1 MFPHRQTLEAR
12 PDERDPTVA
21 RLVRADATWAYCR
34 FPRRFR
40 SEEQVGRRHRRLL
53 SELLGLDEYARGYP
67 NAWIL
72 HNPQS
77 PDAEQAAQWSESEDP
92 ILAPY
97 RWFLALCPW
106 FKEQNRGAPRWH
118 SGTDALRAV
127 KLIASG
133 LEACGKVATR
143 AWMQGQEQL
152 LAAQMNLFACRIY
165 LDPQRAAKLA
175 RGPAPS
181 PSRIPS
187 YACIDLRFQEHLDR
201 YWLYA
206 TLSVWTY
213 KPSSAKHAPA
223 LPTQETEEG
232 PWKVTELEDW
242 RVYAGALRKGFKA
255 RVLEHFPPAETKILD
270 REHRPPRFWFAQ
282 GDGLP
287 ATPDAADPISNDV
300 KALARLVLKTPD
312 VRGAGVAAGVINDQM
327 LVLRRFVP
335 DSGGELPCYL
345 VIPFRGS
352 AVAQEDGA
360 RWLVG
365 TLTDLEASSA
375 AQLFE
380 VATDLELYAG
390 HLRAYEAV
398 VHQAKVLWDQ
408 LALYLP
414 VARGSRLSRVHKLIE
429 LIHQTLLQGIA
440 DLDQVA
446 IQANE
451 AARKVE
457 RAASDLKDEFDRTF
471 AERSLPDE
479 RSIGYRQSVRSSLT
493 QAGYFDK
500 AARQAERVRSDAA
513 QIQRSYDT
521 LLKGIT
527 CAFDERR
534 VRSIDVLQRVGIVFA
549 ILVVV
554 FGFVPEALNAVFT
567 IWGGN
572 KHAPGRLVALAGGT
586 LGAMVLFLVLGTG
599 VYLWKRY
606 LSTLGSRGFRR
617 RHEQVRAF
625 LASCATDRLTRIR
638 DAGWKRVQAALDDSR
653 DETCEWENIIKEWDG
668 RDRALARQCAKILD
682 ALDRDKRAQLTTDK
696 PPRRKDL
703 SRRVEWWALKAL
715 LVSERPRQFWRF
727 PLLRLTFLYRFYP
740 MMRGELQSSSIPA
753 TNEGVASDVDFN
765 RAVSTQCRAGHAEI
779 DQIERWAKRQLEQ
792 RKPATDF
799 VEALDGVGLRA
810 GMTRKRFEAM
820 LERMRAEL
828 RQA

>member
-1 MFPHRQTLEAR
+1 MQTLEAR

-21 RLVRADATWAYCR
+21 RLVRADVTWAYCR

-53 SELLGLDEYARGYP
+53 SELLGLDEDSSSSSPAG
-67 NAWIL
+67 AWIL
-72 HNPQS
+72 HNPQF
-77 PDAEQAAQWSESEDP
+77 PDAEQAAQWPESEDP

-97 RWFLALCPW
+97 RWF
-106 FKEQNRGAPRWH
+106 KERRYADQPEWH
-118 SGTDALRAV
+118 SGAGAQQVVERITN
-127 KLIASG
+127 G
-133 LEACGKVATR
+133 LEQCGLVATR
-143 AWMQGQEQL
+143 AWMQGQEEL

-175 RGPAPS
+175 RGPAPG
-181 PSRIPS
+181 PSMVPAS
-187 YACIDLRFQEHLDR
+187 ACIDLRFREHLDR

-213 KPSSAKHAPA
+213 KPSSVKHAPA
-223 LPTQETEEG
+223 LPTHETGEG
-232 PWKVTELEDW
+232 PWKVTELDDW
-242 RVYAGALRKGFKA
+242 RVYAETLRKGFKA

-287 ATPDAADPISNDV
+287 ATPEAADPISNDV

-312 VRGAGVAAGVINDQM
+312 VRGAGVAAGVIGDQM

-335 DSGGELPCYL
+335 DAGGELPCYL

-352 AVAQEDGA
+352 AVAQEDEA

-365 TLTDLEASSA
+365 TLTDLEASAA

-380 VATDLELYAG
+380 VATDLDLYAG

-414 VARGSRLSRVHKLIE
+414 VARGSRIHKLIE
-429 LIHQTLLQGIA
+429 LVHQTLLQGIA

-446 IQANE
+446 IQASE

-471 AERSLPDE
+471 TERPLPDE
-479 RSIGYRQSVRSSLT
+479 RSIRYRQSVRSSLT

-500 AARQAERVRSDAA
+500 AARQAERVRKDAE
-513 QIQRSYDT
+513 QVQRTYDT

-534 VRSIDVLQRVGIVFA
+534 VRRIDVLQRVGIVFA

-567 IWGGN
+567 IWGG
-572 KHAPGRLVALAGGT
+572 HEQSPDRLVALAGGA
-586 LGAMVLFLVLGTG
+586 LAAMVLFFVAGTW
-599 VYLWKRY
+599 VYLWKQR
-606 LSTLGSRGFRR
+606 LSTLGSRRFRR
-617 RHEQVRAF
+617 RHKQLRKF
-625 LASCATDRLTRIR
+625 LASCATDRLTRLR
-638 DAGWKRVQAALDDSR
+638 DAGWKRVQAALDDPA
-653 DETCEWENIIKEWDG
+653 DETRKWENIIKEWEG
-668 RDRALARQCAKILD
+668 FDRALARQCAELLD
-682 ALDRDKRAQLTTDK
+682 KLARDKRAQPPTDK
-696 PPRRKDL
+696 PPRPKDL
-703 SRRVEWWALKAL
+703 SRRVERWALKAL
-715 LVSERPRQFWRF
+715 LVTERPRQFWRF

-740 MMRGELQSSSIPA
+740 MMRGELRSSSIPA
-753 TNEGVASDVDFN
+753 ADEGVASDVDFN
-765 RAVSTQCRAGHAEI
+765 RAVSTQCRADHAEI

-792 RKPATDF
+792 RRSAADF
-799 VEALDGVGLRA
+799 VEALDEVGLRA
-810 GMTRKRFEAM
+810 GMTRKDFEAM
-820 LERMRAEL
+820 LKRMRAEL
-828 RQA
+828 